1 MNFWRIIQ
9 VRFVTILLVFLLT
22 AVTTTVVS
30 FLLPKTFMSLSRISV
45 EKDTSDIAPLN
56 GIQSGATAFDPYF
69 IQTELEVIQ
78 SQKVLNKVVA
88 KYNLTK
94 EWKRRN
100 GGKLLNDREARKI
113 LQKSIDIRQFRNT
126 SIIEIRAYDRKPG
139 QAQHIAQ
146 ALAEEYQTY
155 RYETHRAYPGQ
166 TARER
171 SGVKIIDDA
180 ERPVQAVRPN
190 IPLNITLGVVAGLI
204 LGVGL
209 AFFIEYLDTAIV
221 DAKNLLIKSG
231 FNVSVDDLSTHHLAG
246 GDVAMVATGM
256 IKAKEKNIDLSFDQA
271 CALDLQDKGL
281 LEEED

>member
-1 MNFWRIIQ
+1 MKYWQIIKF
-9 VRFVTILLVFLLT
+9 RLVTILLVFLLT

-30 FLLPKTFMSLSRISV
+30 FLMPKTYMSMSRISL

-56 GIQSGATAFDPYF
+56 GIQSEATAFDPYF

-78 SQKVLNKVVA
+78 SQKVLDKVVA
-88 KYNLTK
+88 KCGLTEK
-94 EWKRRN
+94 WKR
-100 GGKLLNDREARKI
+100 LNAGEWLDPITARKI
-113 LQKSIDIRQFRNT
+113 LKKAIDIRQLRET
-126 SIIEIRAYDRKPG
+126 SIIELRAFDSDPNL
-139 QAQHIAQ
+139 AQQIAQ
-146 ALAEEYQTY
+146 ALAEEYQT
-155 RYETHRAYPGQ
+155 HRTDAQ
-166 TARER
+166 KKRVE
-171 SGVKIIDDA
+171 IIDDA
-180 ERPVQAVRPN
+180 DFPFLAVRPN
-190 IPLNITLGVVAGLI
+190 IPLNIALGLVAGLI

-209 AFFIEYLDTAIV
+209 AFFIEHLDTAIV

-231 FNVSVDDLSTHHLAG
+231 FNVSVDDLSKHRLAG

>member
-1 MNFWRIIQ
+1 MNYWRIIR
-9 VRFVTILLVFLLT
+9 VRFATILLVFLLT

-30 FLLPKTFMSLSRISV
+30 FLLPKTYMSMSRISL
-45 EKDTSDIAPLN
+45 EKGTSDIAPLN
-56 GIQSGATAFDPYF
+56 GMQSGETAFDPYF

-78 SQKVLNKVVA
+78 SQEILGKVVA
-88 KYNLTK
+88 KCNLTN
-94 EWKRRN
+94 EP
-100 GGKLLNDREARKI
+100 KLWRGNELTEIQARKI
-113 LQKSIDIRQFRNT
+113 LERAIDIRQFRNT
-126 SIIEIRAYDRKPG
+126 SIIELRVYDRDKNL
-139 QAQHIAQ
+139 ARVIAQ
-146 ALAEEYQTY
+146 ALAEEYQT
-155 RYETHRAYPGQ
+155 HRADS
-166 TARER
+166 ER
-171 SGVKIIDDA
+171 RRVEIIDHADLQL
-180 ERPVQAVRPN
+180 QAVRPN

-209 AFFIEYLDTAIV
+209 AFFIAHLDTAQGVLIV